1 MDCVMNRKYFFKQI
15 VITALMSISL
25 YGFSA
30 VLIILPNTVF
40 ADTASDFQSDE
51 NYIQSSNLS
60 GNLPASVNQQS
71 TQLNINKNP
80 PQSSYYQNPNTL
92 LQSANA
98 KVNQVGS
105 HGNEI
110 KHGIL
115 VSPQYKVNIN
125 SPEIQEGVNIQNNA
139 TAIADG
145 TYKDCKKVGK
155 YGIACGKKFYCMDG
169 SCQKTSHDENKDFG
183 KNVTQLAATSSA
195 GNDVKSQNSKPHIR
209 PISVR
214 MFAGQESECRIYPL
228 GILNCCKDTGWGKG
242 FFNCKA
248 SEKQLGL
255 AKEKGVVVATGE
267 YCAHHTFF

>member
-1 MDCVMNRKYFFKQI
+1 MDFTMDRKYFFKQI
-15 VITALMSISL
+15 MLTTMITFLLYALTAI
-25 YGFSA
+25 FI
-30 VLIILPNTVF
+30 VLPNTVF
-40 ADTASDFQSDE
+40 ADTASDFQADE
-51 NYIQSSNLS
+51 NYIQSSNLP
-60 GNLPASVNQQS
+60 GNLPESVNAQS
-71 TQLNINKNP
+71 TQIKINPNP
-80 PQSSYYQNPNTL
+80 KQTTYYQNPNAIA
-92 LQSANA
+92 QNA
-98 KVNQVGS
+98 TIIVNKAGS
-105 HGNEI
+105 DGNTI
-110 KHGIL
+110 KKGIL
-115 VSPQYKVNIN
+115 VSPKYKVNMN
-125 SPEIQEGVNIQNNA
+125 APEIQEGVKIQNNA

-267 YCAHHTFF
+267 YCAH